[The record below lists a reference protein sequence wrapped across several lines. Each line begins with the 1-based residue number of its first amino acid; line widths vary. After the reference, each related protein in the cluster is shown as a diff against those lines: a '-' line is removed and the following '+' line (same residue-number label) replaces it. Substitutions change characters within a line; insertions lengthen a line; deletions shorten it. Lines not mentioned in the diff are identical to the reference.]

1 MRYLVEFA
9 ASVNLDIKEI
19 TGSIAEFDSKEK
31 ALYVHDRL
39 NEVIESLATFP
50 ERGSR
55 PRELMELGN
64 REYRQVFFK
73 PYRVIYAVEKKR
85 VLVHM
90 VVDGRRDMQ
99 TLLARELLGR

>member
-1 MRYLVEFA
+1 MRYLIEFA
-9 ASVNLDIKEI
+9 AGVNLDIEEI
-19 TGSIAEFDSKEK
+19 TGYIAESDSKAK
-31 ALYVHDRL
+31 ALYVLDRL

-55 PRELMELGN
+55 PRELMELGI

-73 PYRVIYAVEKKR
+73 PYRVIYTVEKKR
-85 VLVHM
+85 VMVHL
-90 VVDGRRDMQ
+90 VVDGRRDMR